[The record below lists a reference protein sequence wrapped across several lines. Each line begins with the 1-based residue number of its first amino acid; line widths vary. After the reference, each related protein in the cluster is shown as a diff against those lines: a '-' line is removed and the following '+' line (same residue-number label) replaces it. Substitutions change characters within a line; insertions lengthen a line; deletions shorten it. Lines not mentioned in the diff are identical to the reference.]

1 MKFICKKCGSSE
13 YKIIEKSNGN
23 GIATGLYCAK
33 CGQWQK
39 WLNKQEKVLFANDI
53 NSMAETENP
62 KAKSLRW
69 VANQIPDFEPETV
82 DDKMLL
88 AIKRYATAGATE
100 IERLEAENAEL
111 KARLENAVELKA
123 KVGDVIYMPWIYV
136 GRVTVSTLLI
146 IGLNFYE
153 GEFIYITN
161 LESDS
166 PYYLEKY
173 KYGIFRNKDFN
184 SIVFTNRT
192 EAEKRLAELQEEK
205 E

>member
-1 MKFICKKCGSSE
+1 MKFVCKKCGSTD

-39 WLNKQEKVLFANDI
+39 WLNKQEKALFANDI
-53 NSMAETENP
+53 NSTAETENP

-88 AIKRYATAGATE
+88 AFKRYATAGATE

-111 KARLENAVELKA
+111 KARLEKAVELPC
-123 KVGDVIYMPWIYV
+123 KVDTYLYCVHWSQYNPKGGSVSKEYV
-136 GRVTVSTLLI
+136 YKITINDYNKTYTIHTVENGIWT
-146 IGLNFYE
+146 
-153 GEFIYITN
+153 
-161 LESDS
+161 ESSFVAID
-166 PYYLEKY
+166 L
-173 KYGIFRNKDFN
+173 GTIL
-184 SIVFTNRT
+184 FTNRI
-192 EAEKRLAELQEEK
+192 EAEKRLAELQNHGN
-205 E
+205 

>member
-1 MKFICKKCGSSE
+1 MKFICKKCGSTD
-13 YKIIEKSNGN
+13 YKIIEKSSGN

-53 NSMAETENP
+53 NSTAKTENP

-111 KARLENAVELKA
+111 RRQVEVLERAGKIIQRDMVR
-123 KVGDVIYMPWIYV
+123 VFDV
-136 GRVTVSTLLI
+136 
-146 IGLNFYE
+146 
-153 GEFIYITN
+153 
-161 LESDS
+161 SDS
-166 PYYLEKY
+166 HIRELTANIW
-173 KYGIFRNKDFN
+173 G
-184 SIVFTNRT
+184 
-192 EAEKRLAELQEEK
+192 LAKKQADKELQEEK
-205 E
+205 K